1 MNALC
6 SVLTLVCVCVHVT
19 QAAIGS
25 SAIDCAS
32 GSSKKVGST
41 QEGYEGDVEILT
53 NIGSG
58 DRLQLEVYIFPSSMD
73 FVELVYIPGETSA
86 TVRTKQ
92 TLDAEALSESGG
104 TLYYAVACTNTAVKH
119 TRTLDVLDIND
130 NAPVFEKQLYTTDV
144 SEMEPVNF
152 QVLTVQAVD
161 ADVSP
166 ENSIVTYSILPPAP
180 DDLEIR
186 NDGTIRIRRRLNYN
200 IANIYNFTVKAVDA
214 GNLYDTTNVVIN
226 VEDID
231 NLNPYFDHALYEASI
246 PENLAGL
253 FTTIT
258 PDNIKAQDGDTGINQ
273 PVDYSITTVTPNKY
287 QPNFSIDRNTGIIS
301 VTAALDR
308 EEIETI
314 TLQIQAAQRDDS
326 TKTANAIVLVT
337 IEDVDDNAP
346 AFDYSNYTH
355 FIPENSPQDSLIL
368 QVKVTDKDKG
378 GFVGTLRIVPDT
390 APFSISPDG
399 SVMVKTPAELD
410 RETTKNFVFQI
421 EAREDPPSS
430 HSTMASVF
438 IFLLDEND
446 NSPVFGSS
454 KYEGKVFLNDTV
466 GTQVVKVEATDLDE
480 GPNGEISYFI
490 DFGNDEGYFVI
501 NENTG
506 AITLKKTIPLQEN
519 KILQFLLYVTARDGG
534 SVSQS
539 SSVPVE
545 IKAPGDSRPQ
555 FFQKIYEGKVEEEQ
569 DAGAEIV
576 KVTFLSLSPAVPV
589 TLTVQTDTDKFSID
603 QTTGMLT
610 TRVKLDYETRRNYTI
625 GVSISDGT
633 NSDEALV
640 VVFVLDINDNSPKFA
655 SSSITVNIPEDV
667 KLGANVTNVKATDA
681 DSGLNAE
688 IRYRLE
694 GSAGMFRI
702 DPETSLILVV
712 EKLDREIQDTY
723 NLLVVAE
730 DQGRPPRSATAS
742 VVVVLTDVNDNPPI
756 FSTQRYEASVLENAT
771 IGTNVT
777 VVTAT
782 DKDEGLNSLV
792 TYHISKQDPT
802 SSPAPFSIDTVSG
815 IISVAEMLDYSKA
828 KKYTL
833 EVEGMDGGSPS
844 LTGTT
849 VVVILVEDVN
859 DKPPKFSKNRYD
871 VAIYENI
878 PPGSPIVSL
887 EVTDENEGGF
897 SNGHFLSTSDVFEI
911 NDKGVVLLHSNSSL
925 DRETR
930 DNYVI
935 EVVAVDK
942 PVNGLSATAQIN
954 ITVLDVND
962 NNPEYSEFQ
971 NPLLI
976 PEDKAGDVT
985 QIHVTDRDIGLN
997 GEVTLT
1003 TYSYLDVFSLKSDG
1017 TLMVTGTLDR
1027 ETQEIYDLVLVAHDH
1042 GMPSRQ
1048 NVTTLKVIVTDVNDN
1063 PPIFNTPSYLKHV
1076 LAKDV
1081 KKGDLVLTVSATDKD
1096 AGNNSF
1102 ITYRFSEASD
1112 MLDLNPKTGAITWTR
1127 DLTTI
1132 TEDIEIELRVI
1143 AEDQGMPRLNATATV
1158 TIEVRVNQLTDTI
1171 VFQNSTYYFSVKENE
1186 PRETNV
1192 GVVKALTGS
1201 QLVQVTYRLM
1211 SNTDLFGVD
1220 KTGAITTLKS
1230 LDKEKKEMYFV
1241 NVEATDSRTPPN
1253 SAITTVVI
1261 QVEDVNEAPDFER
1274 QIYTAEIFSTA
1285 PFRYPV
1291 FTVKATDPDVADFE
1305 KLRYSMQ
1312 ESSSFLGIESTSG
1325 QVYVLDLSEMGGR
1338 TVTARVK
1345 ATDTQELSATAELQV
1360 HVKDSDSEKIVV
1372 ITLNQPVHT
1381 VEMKITE
1388 TQKSLEKVLGWSIHI
1403 MSVRGEQGFEMRSL
1417 VTKAN
1422 SKTYVSFIAVNEAGM
1437 TISAEKVHEKLKS
1450 ETESIR
1456 VELEKVFGS
1465 DVKLEGLEKEPEREE
1480 DDTAIVVLGVLLAIS
1495 LVALITLVVVG
1506 VIKFK
1511 RIKDTDSD
1519 KESFNIGK
1527 PDSCSI
1533 ITNED
1538 VCKVNQEDKQSRC
1551 SSRKA
1556 SEASQKRTTSVPA
1569 PGGIDNLTSAL

>member
-1 MNALC
+1 
-6 SVLTLVCVCVHVT
+6 
-19 QAAIGS
+19 
-25 SAIDCAS
+25 
-32 GSSKKVGST
+32 
-41 QEGYEGDVEILT
+41 
-53 NIGSG
+53 
-58 DRLQLEVYIFPSSMD
+58 
-73 FVELVYIPGETSA
+73 
-86 TVRTKQ
+86 
-92 TLDAEALSESGG
+92 
-104 TLYYAVACTNTAVKH
+104 
-119 TRTLDVLDIND
+119 
-130 NAPVFEKQLYTTDV
+130 
-144 SEMEPVNF
+144 MEPVNF
-152 QVLTVQAVD
+152 QVLLVRAVD

-166 ENSIVTYSILPPAP
+166 ANSIVTYSILSPAP
-180 DDLEIR
+180 AEFEIR
-186 NDGTIRIRRRLNYN
+186 NDGTIRIRSRLNYN
-200 IANIYNFTVKAVDA
+200 IANIYTFTVKAVDA
-214 GNLYDTTNVVIN
+214 GNLYDTTTVVIN
-226 VEDID
+226 VEDVD

-246 PENLAGL
+246 PENLA
-253 FTTIT
+253 
-258 PDNIKAQDGDTGINQ
+258 
-273 PVDYSITTVTPNKY
+273 
-287 QPNFSIDRNTGIIS
+287 
-301 VTAALDR
+301 
-308 EEIETI
+308 
-314 TLQIQAAQRDDS
+314 AQRDDS
-326 TKTANAIVLVT
+326 SKTANAIVFVT
-337 IEDVDDNAP
+337 IEDVDDNVP
-346 AFDYSNYTH
+346 EFDNSSYTAV
-355 FIPENSPQDSLIL
+355 IPENSPKDSFVL

-378 GFVGTLRIVPDT
+378 GFVGTLRITSDA

-399 SVMVKTPAELD
+399 FVTVKTPAELD
-410 RETTKNFVFQI
+410 RETTQTIAFQI
-421 EAREDPPSS
+421 EARENPPSS
-430 HSTMASVF
+430 HSSMASVL
-438 IFLLDEND
+438 ISLSDEND
-446 NSPVFGSS
+446 NSPVFGST
-454 KYEGKVFLNDTV
+454 KYEGKVSLDQTV
-466 GTQVVKVEATDLDE
+466 GMLVVKVEATDLDE

-506 AITLKKTIPLQEN
+506 EITLNKTIPLQEN
-519 KILQFLLYVTARDGG
+519 KILQFLLYVTAKDGG
-534 SVSQS
+534 SASQS

-555 FFQKIYEGKVEEEQ
+555 FFQKTYQGKVEEEQ
-569 DAGAEIV
+569 GAGAEIV

-589 TLTVQTDTDKFSID
+589 TLTVQTEADKFSID
-603 QTTGMLT
+603 QVTGMLT
-610 TRVKLDYETRRNYTI
+610 TRVKLDYETQKNYTFQ
-625 GVSISDGT
+625 VSISDGT
-633 NSDEALV
+633 NNDEALV
-640 VVFVLDINDNSPKFA
+640 FVEVLDINDNSPKFA
-655 SSSITVNIPEDV
+655 SSSITVDIPEDV
-667 KLGANVTNVKATDA
+667 KLEANVTYVEATDA

-712 EKLDREIQDTY
+712 TKLDREIQDKY

-792 TYHISKQDPT
+792 TYHIVEQDPT
-802 SSPAPFSIDTVSG
+802 SPTAFSIDATSG
-815 IISVAEMLDYSKA
+815 IISVAEMLDYSKV

-859 DKPPKFSKNRYD
+859 DKPPKFSKDQYD
-871 VAIYENI
+871 VSVYENI

-897 SNGHFLSTSDVFEI
+897 SNGHFLLTSDVFDI
-911 NDKGVVLLHSNSSL
+911 NDKGVVLLHRNSSL

-930 DNYVI
+930 DNYII
-935 EVVAVDK
+935 EVVAVDQ

-976 PEDKAGDVT
+976 PEDKTGDVT
-985 QIHVTDRDIGLN
+985 QIQVTDRDIGLN

-1003 TYSYLDVFSLKSDG
+1003 TSSYLDVFGFKSDG

-1027 ETQEIYDLVLVAHDH
+1027 ETQEIYDLVLVAYDH

-1063 PPIFNTPSYLKHV
+1063 PPVFILPSYSTQV

-1081 KKGDLVLTVSATDKD
+1081 KKGDLALNVSAMDKD
-1096 AGNNSF
+1096 AGINSL
-1102 ITYRFSEASD
+1102 IAYRLSEDSD
-1112 MLDLNPKTGAITWTR
+1112 MLDLNPETGTITWTR

-1132 TEDIEIELRVI
+1132 TEDMEIQLLVI
-1143 AEDQGMPRLNATATV
+1143 AEDHGMPRLN
-1158 TIEVRVNQLTDTI
+1158 DT
-1171 VFQNSTYYFSVKENE
+1171 VKENE
-1186 PRETNV
+1186 PRETNM
-1192 GVVKALTGS
+1192 GMVKALTGS

-1220 KTGAITTLKS
+1220 QTGAIITLKS
-1230 LDKEKKEMYFV
+1230 LDKEEKEMYIV

-1261 QVEDVNEAPDFER
+1261 QVEDVNEAPVFER
-1274 QIYTAEIFSTA
+1274 QNYKAEIFSTA

-1291 FTVKATDPDVADFE
+1291 FTVKATDPDEEDFE
-1305 KLRYSMQ
+1305 KLRYSLQ
-1312 ESSSFLGIESTSG
+1312 ESSSLLGIESTSG
-1325 QVYVLDLSEMGGR
+1325 QV
-1338 TVTARVK
+1338 RVK
-1345 ATDTQELSATAELQV
+1345 G
-1360 HVKDSDSEKIVV
+1360 SDSENIVV

-1403 MSVRGEQGFEMRSL
+1403 MSVRGEQGHETRSW

-1422 SKTYVSFIAVNEAGM
+1422 TKTYVSFIAVDEAGV
-1437 TISAEKVHEKLKS
+1437 TIRAEKVHEKLKS
-1450 ETESIR
+1450 ESESIR
-1456 VELEKVFGS
+1456 VELEKVFGFG
-1465 DVKLEGLEKEPEREE
+1465 VELEGLEKEPEREE
-1480 DDTAIVVLGVLLAIS
+1480 GDTAIVVLGVLLAIS

-1506 VIKFK
+1506 VMKFK
-1511 RIKDTDSD
+1511 KNKDNYSD

-1527 PDSCSI
+1527 PESC
-1533 ITNED
+1533 
-1538 VCKVNQEDKQSRC
+1538 
-1551 SSRKA
+1551 
-1556 SEASQKRTTSVPA
+1556 
-1569 PGGIDNLTSAL
+1569 G